1 VFTTTHA
8 IREEFP
14 VTTTLPG
21 LATELQTLFTT
32 TAREAAQAS
41 QFIIRKRVLDG
52 PSFVQGLVFGWL
64 ANPHA
69 TLEEL
74 AHSVAGAGAALSP
87 QALQQRFTP
96 TAAECLRHVL
106 ADAVKR
112 VIGTQP
118 RSTSLLQRFQGVYLL
133 DSTTIPL
140 PAALATLWRGCGGT
154 AGTGRAALKV
164 QVRWELTSG
173 TLDGVG
179 WSEGRAADAKAELAS
194 SALPAGALRIADLGY
209 FDLGA
214 LAQYTQGGVLW
225 LTRIAPGTRVVVA
238 GRRWELGAYLKHVGT
253 DRVDRDVQL
262 GTEEQVPCRL
272 VAVRVPDHVAAHRRQ
287 QVRRKAGKSGH
298 RLSAQRLALCA
309 WTVVATNIPPAQA
322 TLDEVLILLRVRWQ
336 LELLFK
342 SWKSSGVGLDES
354 SSAKAWRVLCE
365 VYAKLLG
372 AVVRQWV
379 VAVNGA
385 GGPCASV
392 IRSGRVVQ
400 RCARELI
407 GAFSC
412 PTRMV
417 ETLAHI
423 KRVLGWLKPVN
434 KRKKRLATHQTLT
447 PTTTSA

>member
-1 VFTTTHA
+1 M
-8 IREEFP
+8 
-14 VTTTLPG
+14 TTTLAG

-32 TAREAAQAS
+32 TAHEAAQAS
-41 QFIIRKRVLDG
+41 RFIIRKRVLDG

-64 ANPHA
+64 DQPHA
-69 TLEEL
+69 TVEEL
-74 AHSVAGAGAALSP
+74 ARSVADAGATLSP
-87 QALQQRFTP
+87 QGLQQRFTP
-96 TAAECLRHVL
+96 AAAECLRRVL
-106 ADAVKR
+106 ADAVQR
-112 VIGTQP
+112 VIGTPP
-118 RSTSLLQRFQGVYLL
+118 RGAGLLQRFRGVYLL

-140 PAALATLWRGCGGT
+140 PAALAAVWRGCGGT
-154 AGTGRAALKV
+154 AEAGRAAFKV

-173 TLDGVG
+173 TLDGVS
-179 WSEGRAADAKAELAS
+179 WSEGRAADAKAALAS

-209 FDLGA
+209 FDLSV
-214 LAQYTQGGVLW
+214 LARYSQDGVFW
-225 LTRIAPGTRVVVA
+225 MTRVASGTRVIVA
-238 GRRWELGAYLKHVGT
+238 ARQWELGAYLEHVGT
-253 DRVDRDVQL
+253 DRVDAEVRL
-262 GTEEQVPCRL
+262 GAEDRLPCRL
-272 VAVRVPDHVAAHRRQ
+272 VAVRVPDPVAARRRQ

-298 RLSAQRLALCA
+298 RLSANRLALCA
-309 WTVVATNIPPAQA
+309 WTVVATNIPVVQA

-342 SWKSSGVGLDES
+342 SWKSSGVGLGES
-354 SSAKAWRVLCE
+354 SSNQAWRVLCE

-385 GGPCASV
+385 SGCCRSM

-400 RCARELI
+400 RYVRGLM

-423 KRVLGWLKPVN
+423 QRMLGRVKPVN
-434 KRKKRLATHQTLT
+434 KRKKRLATHQTLEQ
-447 PTTTSA
+447 TTTST